1 MVALGVQ
8 LLFKRIELDNLA
20 SVVAPAVLAVNTLQ
34 LSQARRPRAFQI
46 VLSAHV
52 ML

>member
-1 MVALGVQ
+1 MALCPQ

-34 LSQARRPRAFQI
+34 LSQVRGDIPNLSRA
-46 VLSAHV
+46 S
-52 ML
+52 MSY